1 MSCQSYAVELS
12 DTAAGQREGLPEA
25 EREEI
30 DAALKTLEGPGK
42 QRGAARI
49 RSRNAPVQPLFYLR
63 TQHFGIYHTVDE
75 DKCVVYV
82 LALFRRPDLTLPRR

>member
-12 DTAAGQREGLPEA
+12 ETAVGQREELPEA
-25 EREEI
+25 DREEV
-30 DAALKTLEGPGK
+30 DAALKTLEDPGK
-42 QRGAARI
+42 QRGVARI

-63 TQHFGIYHTVDE
+63 TQHFGFFHTVDE

-82 LALFRRPDLTLPRR
+82 LALFRRPDLTPPRR